1 MIELWWNA
9 SQRIT
14 SVAYTRYHSTPK
26 MCSGRGRERGSALV
40 SCTYYE
46 MIASNLPLLKFLQNL
61 ENIFPVSSGKTRPA
75 PDKLSSKQF
84 VKDHTHTKKLKT
96 KIIELGIWSRNMCH
110 LWRHPVSGTLSNTIS
125 APVWGFVFSFCRN
138 S

>member
-1 MIELWWNA
+1 
-9 SQRIT
+9 
-14 SVAYTRYHSTPK
+14 

-46 MIASNLPLLKFLQNL
+46 MITSYLPLLKFLQNL
-61 ENIFPVSSGKTRPA
+61 ENIFPVSSDKTRPA

-110 LWRHPVSGTLSNTIS
+110 LWRHPVSGTLQYNQC
-125 APVWGFVFSFCRN
+125 PGVRFCVLFLQKQLSTKCSESLQSRN
-138 S
+138 WVLLM